1 MKKLLLFVV
10 VAIGVSIL
18 PTRGRLFAHHAFAA
32 EFDAQKPV
40 TLKGAIVKMEW
51 FNPHA
56 WLYIDVK
63 EADGKATQWA
73 LEFSSAGQLTR
84 RGWRMGDLPV
94 GAEVTVEAYRAKNGS
109 NTANAATV
117 QLADGRRLFAG
128 SSGTGAPVEPPR

>member
-1 MKKLLLFVV
+1 MKKPFFVV
-10 VAIGVSIL
+10 VAIGVGML
-18 PTRGRLFAHHAFAA
+18 LTQGRLLAHHAFAA

-40 TLKGAIVKMEW
+40 TLKGTIVKMEW
-51 FNPHA
+51 YNPHA

-63 EADGKATQWA
+63 DPDGKSTQWA

-94 GAEVTVEAYRAKNGS
+94 GTEVTVEGYRAKNGS

-128 SSGTGAPVEPPR
+128 SSGTGAPAEPPR